1 MYKCINYIRIN
12 KTSCSDVHQG
22 DGTVSVPTSENG
34 KFGDQ
39 HFWSDTVS
47 TWQVNKTT
55 KEGQDKS
62 KEQKKEGKEKKDK
75 KDSKEEK
82 KQELK
87 EEKQE
92 KIEKK
97 EEMKDSV
104 LLALLCVD
112 FADGVDFDTIWRCHI
127 SIYFKDKNSKIVHYI
142 EALWHWKPAPSPRRS
157 QRKNPK
163 KMTMDQWRQRKW
175 QGRSL
180 DVATKPNHIS
190 LSCSR
195 SSFQMFGQVGDVVGW
210 KVQT

>member
-1 MYKCINYIRIN
+1 MRWNQYELRIHN
-12 KTSCSDVHQG
+12 TSCSDVHQG

-34 KFGDQ
+34 KFRDQ

-112 FADGVDFDTIWRCHI
+112 FADGVDFDIWCHI
-127 SIYFKDKNSKIVHYI
+127 SKIKI
-142 EALWHWKPAPSPRRS
+142 RR
-157 QRKNPK
+157 
-163 KMTMDQWRQRKW
+163 
-175 QGRSL
+175 
-180 DVATKPNHIS
+180 
-190 LSCSR
+190 
-195 SSFQMFGQVGDVVGW
+195 
-210 KVQT
+210 